1 MDTIGRSY
9 LNGTV
14 YCGDPDVIFL
24 RSKKCSLTE
33 NEKELIALVNFC
45 LGGQIMLSD
54 DPRQMSAAD
63 ITLTRR
69 LVKLFDIL
77 AGDEY
82 GTVRLDRDVFR
93 LESRSGK
100 TAGLI
105 NLGNR
110 PFRLKK
116 EKDPA
121 LFAALG
127 GGRVLTSHHPGTS
140 PGELIFAPH
149 TITIT
154 G

>member
-14 YCGDPDVIFL
+14 YHSDPDVIFL

-33 NEKELIALVNFC
+33 SEKELIALTNFC

-63 ITLTRR
+63 IALTRR
-69 LVKLFDIL
+69 LIKLFDIL
-77 AGDEY
+77 ARDEY
-82 GTVRLDRDVFR
+82 GAIRLDRGVFC

-100 TAGLI
+100 ALGLI

-110 PFRLKK
+110 PWRLKR

-121 LFAALG
+121 FFAALG
-127 GGRVLTSHHPGTS
+127 SGRVLTGHRPRTGS
-140 PGELIFAPH
+140 GELIFAPH

-154 G
+154 V